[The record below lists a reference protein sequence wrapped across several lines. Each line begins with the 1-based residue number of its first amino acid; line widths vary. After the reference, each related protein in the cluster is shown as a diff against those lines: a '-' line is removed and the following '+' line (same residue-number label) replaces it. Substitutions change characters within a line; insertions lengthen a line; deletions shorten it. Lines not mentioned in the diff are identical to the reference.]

1 MAYSIG
7 DYKFVTEEFFP
18 VRIKDMITDIRVEKP
33 EVIMSEAVS
42 RVRRPKL
49 TKDGKLT
56 VLATDHPARR
66 VTNVGSDKLAMG
78 DRLEYLGRILR
89 VLVTGEFDGVM
100 GPTDIIE
107 DLFIVNYLIKQGGG
121 PSFLDDKVIL
131 GCMNR
136 GGLANVVFEMDDRM
150 TSFTADS
157 IAQLRLDGAKI
168 MFRLEDNEDRSLST
182 IEYCAWAINE
192 MNAYGLPTFLEP
204 LPVELKNGKYE
215 VIKTAEA
222 LAKTAG
228 VAGALGDSS
237 ANLWLK
243 LPYCENYEIV
253 SRSVTE
259 PILMLG
265 GASKGDPTPMLNEF
279 ASGMAAGNNIR
290 GALVGRNILYPGA
303 EDPLATAEAVF
314 KIVHQGYT
322 AEQAAEYIM
331 NNRGKDMDGLTKWVK

>member
-18 VRIKDMITDIRVEKP
+18 LRVKDMITEIRVDRP
-33 EVIMSEAVS
+33 EVIISEALA

-49 TKDGKLT
+49 TTDGKLT

-66 VTNVGSDKLAMG
+66 VTNVGKNPMAMG

-89 VLVTGEFDGVM
+89 VLVAGEFDGVM

-107 DLFIVNYLIKQGGG
+107 DLFIVNYLIKRGGG
-121 PSFLDDKVIL
+121 PAFLDEKVIL

-136 GGLANVVFEMDDRM
+136 GGLSGVVFEMDDRM

-157 IAQLRLDGAKI
+157 IAQLRLDGAKV
-168 MFRLEDNEDRSLST
+168 MFRLEDNEVNSLYT
-182 IEYCAWAINE
+182 IEYCAQAVSD

-215 VIKTAEA
+215 VLKDAEA
-222 LAKTAG
+222 LAKAAG

-243 LPYCENYEIV
+243 LPYCDNYEMV
-253 SRSVTE
+253 SRAVTE

-265 GASKGDPTPMLNEF
+265 GASRGDPTPMLGEF
-279 ASGMAAGNNIR
+279 SSGMQAGGNIR

-303 EDPLATAEAVF
+303 DDPLATAEAVYN
-314 KIVHQGYT
+314 IVHEGYT
-322 AEQAAEYIM
+322 ADQASEHIM
-331 NNRGKDMDGLTKWVK
+331 ENRGKGMDALTKWIK

>member
-1 MAYSIG
+1 MGYSIG
-7 DYKFVTEEFFP
+7 DFKFVTEDFFP
-18 VRIKDMITDIRVEKP
+18 LRVKDMITEIRVDSP
-33 EVIMSEAVS
+33 DVIISEALA

-49 TKDGKLT
+49 TTDGKLT
-56 VLATDHPARR
+56 VLATDHPARL
-66 VTNVGSDKLAMG
+66 VTNVGNDPMAMA
-78 DRLEYLGRILR
+78 DRLEYLGRVLR

-107 DLFIVNYLIKQGGG
+107 DLFIVSHLIKQAGG
-121 PSFLDDKVIL
+121 PAFLDEKVIL

-136 GGLANVVFEMDDRM
+136 GGLSGVVFEMDDRM

-168 MFRLEDNEDRSLST
+168 MFRLDDNEVSSLST
-182 IEYCAWAINE
+182 IEYCAWAITE
-192 MNAYGLPTFLEP
+192 MNAHGLPTFLEP
-204 LPVELKNGKYE
+204 LPVELRGGKYE
-215 VIKTAEA
+215 VQKNAEA
-222 LAKTAG
+222 LARTAG

-243 LPYCENYEIV
+243 LPYCDDYEIV
-253 SRSVTE
+253 SRAVTE

-265 GASKGDPTPMLNEF
+265 GASKGDPTPMLGEF
-279 ASGMAAGNNIR
+279 ASGMRAGSNVR

-303 EDPLATAEAVF
+303 DDPLATAEAVH

-322 AEQAAEYIM
+322 ADQAAEYIM
-331 NNRGKDMDGLTKWVK
+331 ENRGRDMDALTKWLS

>member
-7 DYKFVTEEFFP
+7 DYKFMVEEFFP
-18 VRIKDMITDIRVEKP
+18 VRIKDMITTVRVDRS
-33 EVIMSEAVS
+33 EVIMAEALS
-42 RVRRPKL
+42 RIRRPKL
-49 TKDGKLT
+49 TTDGKLT

-66 VTNVGSDKLAMG
+66 VTGSGNDPLAMG

-89 VLVTGEFDGVM
+89 VLVTGQFDGVM

-121 PSFLDDKVIL
+121 PSFLDEKVIL

-136 GGLANVVFEMDDRM
+136 GGLANVAFEMDDRM

-168 MFRLEDNEDRSLST
+168 MFRLEDNEDRSLYT
-182 IEYCAWAINE
+182 IEYCAQAITAL
-192 MNAYGLPTFLEP
+192 NAYGLPTFLEP

-215 VIKTAEA
+215 VKKNAVD

-243 LPYCENYEIV
+243 LPYCEDYHIV

-265 GASKGDPTPMLNEF
+265 GASKGDPTPMLQEF
-279 ASGMAAGNNIR
+279 SMGMAAGGNIR

-303 EDPLATAEAVF
+303 EDPRATAEAVYM
-314 KIVHQGYT
+314 IVHKGYS
-322 AEQAAEYIM
+322 AEQAADYIM
-331 NNRGKDMDGLTKWVK
+331 QNRGKDMDGLTRWIK

>member
-7 DYKFVTEEFFP
+7 DFKFMTEEFFP
-18 VRIKDMITDIRVEKP
+18 LRVKDMITEVRVDKP
-33 EVIMSEAVS
+33 EVIISEALA
-42 RVRRPKL
+42 RVRRPRL
-49 TKDGKLT
+49 TRDGKLT

-66 VTNVGSDKLAMG
+66 VTSVGNNPMAMA
-78 DRLEYLGRILR
+78 DRLEYLGRVLR
-89 VLVTGEFDGVM
+89 VLVAGEFDGVM

-107 DLFIVNYLIKQGGG
+107 DLFIISYLIKQGGG
-121 PSFLDDKVIL
+121 PAFLDEKVIL

-136 GGLANVVFEMDDRM
+136 GGLSGVVFEMDDRM

-168 MFRLEDNEDRSLST
+168 MFRLMDNEVNSLYT
-182 IEYCAWAINE
+182 IEYCAQAIND

-204 LPVELKNGKYE
+204 LPVELKSGKYE
-215 VIKTAEA
+215 VQKNAEA
-222 LAKTAG
+222 LAKVAG

-243 LPYCENYEIV
+243 LPYCDNYEIV
-253 SRSVTE
+253 SRAVTE

-265 GASKGDPTPMLNEF
+265 GASRGDPTPMLGEF
-279 ASGMAAGNNIR
+279 ASGMKAGGNIR

-303 EDPLATAEAVF
+303 DDPLATAEAVY
-314 KIVHQGYT
+314 KIVHEGYT
-322 AEQAAEYIM
+322 ADQASEYIM
-331 NNRGKDMDGLTKWVK
+331 ETRGKDMDALTKWVK